1 VQSFS
6 VNPTN
11 AVVVA
16 VISGCTIDNLISRN
30 LFTVNVFAGG
40 AEEFLLPNF
49 RVGYF
54 GMLSLSFSDQCC
66 KHHLLTSLH

>member
-1 VQSFS
+1 
-6 VNPTN
+6 VNHTN
-11 AVVVA
+11 ETIVA
-16 VISGCTIDNLISRN
+16 VISGCTINNLISRN

-54 GMLSLSFSDQCC
+54 GMLSLSLS
-66 KHHLLTSLH
+66 